1 MSKVNRQIIPV
12 EDIKF
17 DRLKFEEVKESE
29 YSKYMLM
36 SFANYEQNDGTLT
49 TLYLKTPLLDYNM
62 GGLPPAKDKDGN
74 ELFKDESERAKWR
87 CYLGESANEKKMLEK
102 MTEFQDKLIKEKA
115 TIVGKKDEKKFE
127 LENIIGETSTKDGD
141 TLHYVRFNFRTEG
154 SSHQIATKFFVRKDG
169 IDEEISIKTVS
180 EFESQFRRGEFRYR
194 MIVSLSKIWKQ
205 KKATG
210 KYGASFKIEQMLI
223 EMRDDVATLNVKNM
237 FAKSQ
242 FDSEENI
249 TTKMSEVDLSKNI
262 IDADDDEDVPDED
275 AVEEEEE
282 IVSKKTSKKLDAEE
296 EEEDDEEIRPIKK
309 GAAKVTVT
317 KTARRKAT
325 A

>member
-1 MSKVNRQIIPV
+1 MSKANRQIIPV

-102 MTEFQDKLIKEKA
+102 MTEFQDKLIKDRSI
-115 TIVGKKDEKKFE
+115 IVGKKDEKKFE

-169 IDEEISIKTVS
+169 IDEEVPIKTVS
-180 EFESQFRRGEFRYR
+180 DFESQFRRGEFRYR

-249 TTKMSEVDLSKNI
+249 STKMSEVDLSKNI
-262 IDADDDEDVPDED
+262 IDNDEDVPDED
-275 AVEEEEE
+275 IPEEEEAEEE
-282 IVSKKTSKKLDAEE
+282 IVSKKTSKKEE
-296 EEEDDEEIRPIKK
+296 VEEDDDDEIMPSKK